1 MRLLNSIY
9 LQHCNLEMANLK
21 SKFKYCLNTVEYGK
35 KKSLHIRKWK
45 SRRES
50 GYEKSAGR
58 YVPNIMI
65 WEKTKWLNC

>member
-35 KKSLHIRKWK
+35 KKSLHVRKWK
-45 SRRES
+45 SRR
-50 GYEKSAGR
+50 
-58 YVPNIMI
+58 
-65 WEKTKWLNC
+65 